1 VVDGLLADLAD
12 TAWNTASEDELLAA
26 AVDIE
31 TWTRKLYGIAVAVT
45 GELDTRRVA
54 PIRGVTSTVMLLQ
67 QLLRISPAQAQRRVA
82 DARAVCPRVQITG
95 EVSEPALPAAAAAL
109 REGTL
114 SADHLRVVRGTLA
127 DLPTDTPAE
136 VRSAVEER
144 LVTDA
149 ADLDPVQLGK
159 AARRIRAHLDPDGAQ
174 LNERQAVARRELT
187 LTPDLDGTVLIRG
200 RLDAEGAAIVQAALD
215 PLATP
220 RPADPVSGKDVRSP
234 ARRRADALVQASRM
248 LLNTRVLPTTGGQR
262 PHLNITINLNDLTNS
277 TGTAD
282 VDNTDAGISAAAARR
297 HACDAHII
305 PHVLGNHSEPLD
317 IGRASY
323 SVPPPMRRALIIRDK
338 GCAFPGCDRP
348 PGWCEAHHIQ
358 SWLDG
363 GDTALTNLA
372 LLCDYHH
379 ERVHAQNWHIHII
392 NGHPEFTPPE
402 WLAHHHTPLRNTT
415 HHPPDREPAA

>member
-1 VVDGLLADLAD
+1 VEGMLAGLAD
-12 TAWNTASEDELLAA
+12 TAWDLASEDELLAA

-31 TWTRKLYGIAVAVT
+31 TMTRKLYGIAVAVT
-45 GELDTRRVA
+45 GEIDTRRLA
-54 PIRGVTSTVMLLQ
+54 ASRGATSTVMLLR
-67 QLLRISPAQAQRRVA
+67 QLLRISPGQAQRRVA
-82 DARAVCPRVQITG
+82 DARAVCPRVQISG
-95 EVSEPALPAAAAAL
+95 AVSEPALPVAAAAL
-109 REGTL
+109 REGAL

-127 DLPTDTPAE
+127 NLPADTPAE
-136 VRSAVEER
+136 VCAEVEER
-144 LVTDA
+144 LVADA

-159 AARRIRAHLDPDGAQ
+159 AAWQIRAHLDPDGAE

-187 LTPDLDGTVLIRG
+187 FTPDLDGTVFIRG

-215 PLATP
+215 PLAAP
-220 RPADPVSGKDVRSP
+220 RPADPVTGKDTRSP
-234 ARRRADALVQASRM
+234 ARRRADALVEAARM
-248 LLNTRVLPTTGGQR
+248 LLNTRMLPTAGGQR
-262 PHLNITINLNDLTNS
+262 PHLNITINYNDLKTE

-282 VDNTDAGISAAAARR
+282 LDNTDAGISAAAARR

-323 SVPPPMRRALIIRDK
+323 SVPTPMRRALIVRDK

-363 GDTALTNLA
+363 GSTALSNLV
-372 LLCDYHH
+372 LLCNHHH
-379 ERVHAQNWHIHII
+379 ERVHAQNWHITIMD
-392 NGHPEFTPPE
+392 GHPEFTPPE
-402 WLAHHHTPLRNTT
+402 WLAHHHTPLRNTI
-415 HHPPDREPAA
+415 HHPPDTGPAA